1 MGIER
6 ARGNGLTIAYETL
19 GDPADPPLVL
29 VAGLGRQLVGW
40 PDGFLRALVERGH
53 FVVRFDNRD
62 VGESTHLS
70 DGPQPDLRACLAGDT
85 SSAPY
90 SLSDMAA
97 DVAGLLEALGIESAH
112 LAGVSLGG
120 MIAQTVA
127 IEHPERVR
135 SLTSIMST
143 TGDRSLPQATP
154 EATAVLFQPPSRSR
168 EEAMDR
174 AVAGARVIGSP
185 GFPMDEAAIRDVAGR
200 AWDRGYDPGGIARQ
214 IAAVQASGERTEA
227 LRALRVPALVI
238 HGESDPLIRVEGG
251 RATAAA
257 IEGAE
262 LVTIAGMGHDLP
274 RGVWDRI
281 ADAIAALVARVERER
296 VAAGAVG

>member
-1 MGIER
+1 MGVER
-6 ARGNGLTIAYETL
+6 GHANGLTIAYETL
-19 GDPADPPLVL
+19 GDPAEPPLVL
-29 VAGLGRQLVGW
+29 VAGLGRQLIGW

-53 FVVRFDNRD
+53 HVVRFDNRD

-70 DGPQPDLRACLAGDT
+70 DGPQPDLHACLAGDA

-97 DVAGLLEALGIESAH
+97 DTAGLLAALGIESAH

-120 MIAQTVA
+120 MIAQTAA
-127 IEHPERVR
+127 IEYPERVR

-143 TGDRSLPQATP
+143 SGERSLPQATP
-154 EATAVLFQPPSRSR
+154 EAVEVLFQRPSRTR

-174 AVAGARVIGSP
+174 AVSGARVIGSP
-185 GFPMDEAAIRDVAGR
+185 AFPMDEAAVRDGAAG
-200 AWDRGYDPGGIARQ
+200 AGDRGYDPRGTARQ
-214 IAAVQASGERTEA
+214 LAAVAASGNRSEA
-227 LRALRVPALVI
+227 LRALRVPTLVI
-238 HGESDPLIRVEGG
+238 HGEEDPLIRVEGG
-251 RATAAA
+251 RATAVA

-274 RGVWDRI
+274 RGVWARI